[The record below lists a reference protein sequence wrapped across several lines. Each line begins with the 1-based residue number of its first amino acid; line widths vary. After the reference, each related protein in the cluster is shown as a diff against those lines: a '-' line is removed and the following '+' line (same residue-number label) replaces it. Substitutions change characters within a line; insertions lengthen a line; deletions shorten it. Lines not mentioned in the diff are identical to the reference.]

1 MYDAKTGTSFLSSLY
16 SKRFTDCLASGFLNK
31 EMTFGLHLSILL
43 LSLTTFGQL
52 AAGNV
57 LRYASRNLGPS
68 TRAETLRRSYRP
80 VPSSYQG
87 SLLPRSSVSTSTF
100 LGDLSTEASKL
111 WGSVPS
117 QGQRGYGR
125 QVSSYS
131 QPGSVSS
138 YRPASALTWQ
148 QQPGGLLH
156 RGPGMREPSSQGERR
171 YGSNVVSSGAIEIHA
186 PPRLQP
192 SSPATGIQLTSESAS
207 QPSNQHP
214 AFSLPAVLQTKAGMW
229 HTVNLPSARSESTAR
244 RRQHSLSV
252 PATLKTNPS
261 QLGIYT
267 SSVWAPE
274 STAQRHQKASA
285 VLQTKNV
292 WGSALSSDSNRV
304 SANFRSSRP
313 LSPGNHPRGLQS
325 GYHATRQQTRLL
337 GSLVSSVPQN
347 KDILQDASG
356 NS

>member
-1 MYDAKTGTSFLSSLY
+1 MYDAKTGASFLSSLY
-16 SKRFTDCLASGFLNK
+16 SKQFTDCLASGFLNK
-31 EMTFGLHLSILL
+31 EMTFGLYLSILL

-52 AAGNV
+52 ATGNV
-57 LRYASRNLGPS
+57 LRYPSRNLGPS

-80 VPSSYQG
+80 VPSSY
-87 SLLPRSSVSTSTF
+87 LLPRGSVSTSTF

-171 YGSNVVSSGAIEIHA
+171 YGSSVVSSGAIEIYA

-192 SSPATGIQLTSESAS
+192 SSPATGIQLTPESAS

-214 AFSLPAVLQTKAGMW
+214 AFLPPAVLQTKAGMW

-244 RRQHSLSV
+244 RHQHSLSV
-252 PATLKTNPS
+252 PATLKTNPG
-261 QLGIYT
+261 QLGTYT
-267 SSVWAPE
+267 SGVWAPE
-274 STAQRHQKASA
+274 STAQRRQKASA

-292 WGSALSSDSNRV
+292 WGSVLSSDSNRV
-304 SANFRSSRP
+304 GANFRSSRP
-313 LSPGNHPRGLQS
+313 LTWKPS
-325 GYHATRQQTRLL
+325 
-337 GSLVSSVPQN
+337 
-347 KDILQDASG
+347 
-356 NS
+356 